1 MEWQDNPYFLL
12 WLSTAFVSAIF
23 VLIAWSRRSAPGAVP
38 LGLLALAA
46 GVWQFGYAF
55 ELMGDDQDIKVL
67 WAKLQ
72 YPGIAVIPTAWLAV
86 ALQYTGR
93 GHWLT
98 RRVLVLLAV
107 MPLTTIILAWTNESH
122 GLIWSDISV
131 KSNNSLLFL
140 ILDHGAWFWIFTAYS
155 YLLMLL
161 GIALVFDAVFH
172 SSRHYWAQGTALAVA
187 ALAPWMTNW
196 AFAVGLNPVTHLDL
210 TPAAFAV
217 SGLVL
222 VWALI

>member
-12 WLSTAFVSAIF
+12 LLSTAFVSAIF

-55 ELMGDDQDIKVL
+55 ELIGDDQDIKVL

-107 MPLTTIILAWTNESH
+107 MPLTTIILAWTNENH
-122 GLIWSDISV
+122 GLIWSDISI

-140 ILDHGAWFWIFTAYS
+140 IPNPPKDV
-155 YLLMLL
+155 L
-161 GIALVFDAVFH
+161 GD
-172 SSRHYWAQGTALAVA
+172 S
-187 ALAPWMTNW
+187 P
-196 AFAVGLNPVTHLDL
+196 
-210 TPAAFAV
+210 
-217 SGLVL
+217 
-222 VWALI
+222 